1 MRADWYLL
9 LSHSNHRRRLPHT
22 SSCLRC
28 PIYRCEEIIMNT
40 IISCGLFL
48 LAIILIVLI
57 ISISS
62 KV

>member
-1 MRADWYLL
+1 
-9 LSHSNHRRRLPHT
+9 
-22 SSCLRC
+22 
-28 PIYRCEEIIMNT
+28 MNT